1 MRTQNK
7 LTNLLLLIL
16 TIVFFINCQDKEVNK
31 EIALLENY
39 RVYQNGRYNLNL
51 YLLENY
57 NRKKSLKENL
67 QDQDS
72 IKCFII
78 IIDKKQNDS
87 IEHLKEEIKK
97 EYILCNIS
105 VKLSDNEERNF
116 RVERSIVEIE
126 NSKIRCDFYMVF
138 DDFDSF
144 KINESLEVGTD
155 SIHLIE

>member
-1 MRTQNK
+1 
-7 LTNLLLLIL
+7 LIL

-105 VKLSDNEERNF
+105 IKLLDNEECNF

-126 NSKIRCDFYMVF
+126 NSKIKCDFYMVF

>member
-1 MRTQNK
+1 M
-7 LTNLLLLIL
+7 IL
-16 TIVFFINCQDKEVNK
+16 TTVFFINCQDKGVNK

-51 YLLENY
+51 YFLENY
-57 NRKKSLKENL
+57 NEKKSLKENL

-87 IEHLKEEIKK
+87 IEYLKKEIKK

-105 VKLSDNEERNF
+105 IKLLDNEKRNFSVERN
-116 RVERSIVEIE
+116 IVKIE

-144 KINESLEVGTD
+144 KINESLKVGTD